1 MPLKWEVQDHAVD
14 AGRDVRYLNRLAV
27 LGQHVLQQVLVLRV
41 LLEQLTFLQ
50 PGHDQLILSDL
61 AVGDNLEVVVT
72 ATRDS
77 IAL

>member
-1 MPLKWEVQDHAVD
+1 
-14 AGRDVRYLNRLAV
+14 
-27 LGQHVLQQVLVLRV
+27 V